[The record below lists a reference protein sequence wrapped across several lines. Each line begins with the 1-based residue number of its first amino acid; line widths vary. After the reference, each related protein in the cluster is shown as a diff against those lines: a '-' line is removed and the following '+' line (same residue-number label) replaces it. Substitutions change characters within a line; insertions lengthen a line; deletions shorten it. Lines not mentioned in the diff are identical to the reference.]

1 MQELFSSQKQLLTIV
16 FDSDT
21 INSTNKIAKEDAAF
35 SQTVP
40 ERNAKLGC
48 KRFTAEKD
56 DTTSESA
63 WNPCKKGQAQRP
75 ATVTLLSSGPDI
87 PGNLGGTMESYAS
100 SHIWDGRFL
109 FLRKEEQIW

>member
-1 MQELFSSQKQLLTIV
+1 MLAHLVCRSWIFYHNFHTKAMQELFSSQKQLLTIV

-63 WNPCKKGQAQRP
+63 
-75 ATVTLLSSGPDI
+75 
-87 PGNLGGTMESYAS
+87 
-100 SHIWDGRFL
+100 
-109 FLRKEEQIW
+109 